1 MGCRRTISHTCL
13 EFAATAAPAGGNNAL
28 LNETLTLL
36 INAMKE
42 KPITE
47 EVKSI
52 NQDILTM
59 RSHHSLSEKAAELGI
74 FEQSLGE

>member
-1 MGCRRTISHTCL
+1 
-13 EFAATAAPAGGNNAL
+13 
-28 LNETLTLL
+28 
-36 INAMKE
+36 MKE

-74 FEQSLGE
+74 SEHSLGE

>member
-1 MGCRRTISHTCL
+1 
-13 EFAATAAPAGGNNAL
+13 
-28 LNETLTLL
+28 
-36 INAMKE
+36 MKE

-74 FEQSLGE
+74 SEQSLGE